1 MPPRS
6 FENLGQIPAAS
17 LKLLAGSG
25 FKVSG
30 WNGCWLLAAGLKLQA
45 AFSSRSRDFA
55 CFALIR
61 VRISRFGFKVSG
73 SMFRVAHSSHTHSSP
88 LKKRLPPTFLYD
100 HQ

>member
-30 WNGCWLLAAGLKLQA
+30 WNGCWLPTAGRVSLAFTAPRRGYRSL
-45 AFSSRSRDFA
+45 AFAEFR
-55 CFALIR
+55 ALR
-61 VRISRFGFKVSG
+61 
-73 SMFRVAHSSHTHSSP
+73 
-88 LKKRLPPTFLYD
+88 
-100 HQ
+100 